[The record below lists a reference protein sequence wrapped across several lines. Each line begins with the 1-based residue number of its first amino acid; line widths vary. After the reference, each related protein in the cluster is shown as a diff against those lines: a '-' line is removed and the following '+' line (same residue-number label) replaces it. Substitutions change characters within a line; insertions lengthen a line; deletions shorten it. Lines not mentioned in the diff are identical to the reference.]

1 MLSLSLRFVMKAP
14 QTWAWRTPA
23 DSRLPATFPS
33 PYPLLLPSYK
43 SEANAPLSRTELP
56 LWSGLQAVGMSDH
69 GHEFFIHT
77 YLTSFIGSWNNVPVC
92 PPAAHTASMSRAPP
106 PFNDE
111 SIQELGHVLAEID
124 MMCFALQPQTDEVP
138 TSAEPVAFTFNDLRG
153 STPTD
158 SAKTIIPQPSL
169 LPADQYRPQY
179 APATFNPQVSWTE
192 VPWPQQVTGSFGVP
206 SLAQNTQ
213 PQTWSVGLPFC
224 EGQVAVSTGFTNLP
238 MFMTSG
244 GTTPPYT
251 GQDPAACSLGEPCN
265 PVYPAL
271 AGALPSYP
279 APHSSGWVREHH
291 PEPFSVDVES
301 LTIHDTPSPPSSVAP
316 SPPES
321 SSSLAYSL
329 SSSPTSHKYAVGT
342 HARQQPKKPA
352 RLVCKWPG
360 CRKKF
365 GRDIDRQRHQ
375 TSVHDRAKWICC
387 GFSVNHPRSK
397 DAHLHGDKKKRIIR
411 GDAFVGGC
419 GKTFTRKDTLQRHL
433 KPPSYVQK
441 GGKRERSRRSTCGGL
456 QLCVGDA
463 SVMVLQD
470 EPVVCVASFG

>member
-1 MLSLSLRFVMKAP
+1 MYSIAC
-14 QTWAWRTPA
+14 QW
-23 DSRLPATFPS
+23 
-33 PYPLLLPSYK
+33 
-43 SEANAPLSRTELP
+43 
-56 LWSGLQAVGMSDH
+56 H
-69 GHEFFIHT
+69 
-77 YLTSFIGSWNNVPVC
+77 
-92 PPAAHTASMSRAPP
+92 AAHAARS
-106 PFNDE
+106 
-111 SIQELGHVLAEID
+111 
-124 MMCFALQPQTDEVP
+124 FALQPQPEEVP
-138 TSAEPVAFTFNDLRG
+138 TSAESVASTFDGLRR

-158 SAKTIIPQPSL
+158 SVRTIIPQPSL
-169 LPADQYRPQY
+169 LPADQHY

-224 EGQVAVSTGFTNLP
+224 EGQAAVSAGFTSVP
-238 MFMTSG
+238 MSVTSG

-251 GQDPAACSLGEPCN
+251 GQDPAACSLGVPCN

-279 APHSSGWVREHH
+279 APHSPGWVREHH
-291 PEPFSVDVES
+291 PEPLSMDVEC
-301 LTIHDTPSPPSSVAP
+301 LTIRDTPSPLSSVAP
-316 SPPES
+316 SPSKS
-321 SSSLAYSL
+321 SSSLASST
-329 SSSPTSHKYAVGT
+329 SSSPTSHKVAVGT

-387 GFSVNHPRSK
+387 GFSVDDPRSE
-397 DAHLHGDKKKRIIR
+397 DAHLNGDKKKRMIR
-411 GDAFVGGC
+411 GVAFVGGC

-441 GGKRERSRRSTCGGL
+441 GGKGKRSRRRTL
-456 QLCVGDA
+456 RLCVGDA
-463 SVMVLQD
+463 SVMVSEG
-470 EPVVCVASFG
+470 EPVVCGVSLG